1 MPTHGYINID
11 ESVIAGIN
19 TGDENAFTQLYNAYF
34 TYLCVCATTF
44 IHDSSRAQD
53 IVNEL
58 FVRIWLHRGSLRW
71 PVHGYLTS
79 SLRNACLNELRNRK
93 EKNSPIDSEL
103 LEFACAQCSHTPL
116 QYTEYLQLVS
126 TVNKI
131 SASLPAKCRN
141 IFRMYFH
148 EGLSSKEIATRLHLS
163 PSTVRVQIKI
173 ALDRIRE
180 EIGQTYLILL
190 LLNGLLH

>member
-1 MPTHGYINID
+1 MTENINID
-11 ESVIAGIN
+11 ETVIAGIN
-19 TGDENAFTQLYNAYF
+19 RGNEDAFTQLYNAYF
-34 TYLCVCATTF
+34 TYLCICATAF

-58 FVRIWLHRGSLRW
+58 FIRIWSRRASLRW
-71 PVHGYLTS
+71 PVHGYMTS
-79 SLRNACLNELRNRK
+79 ALRNACLNELRQQKGR
-93 EKNSPIDSEL
+93 NSPIDNEL
-103 LEFACAQCSHTPL
+103 IEFACAQCPYTPL

-148 EGLSSKEIATRLHLS
+148 EGLSAKEIADRLHLS
-163 PSTVRVQIKI
+163 QSTIRVQFKI

-190 LLNGLLH
+190 LLNGFLR